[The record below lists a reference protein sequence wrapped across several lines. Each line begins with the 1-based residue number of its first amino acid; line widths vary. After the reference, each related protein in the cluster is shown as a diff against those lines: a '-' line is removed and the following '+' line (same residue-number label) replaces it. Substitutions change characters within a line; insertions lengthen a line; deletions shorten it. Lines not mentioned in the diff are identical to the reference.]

1 MESSF
6 QNGWASKRAIAAIN
20 RTTRQIYEFYRLR
33 DATPFGDKSPV
44 RLKLGGADTK
54 SIKFIGGLDHFYFSK
69 FADNTRKPM
78 REFFVQRYFE
88 NGAALFGREST
99 DEMEDF
105 RAVAGDKLKNF
116 TDRQV
121 KTIIQSSV
129 ARVRNW
135 AHLGSLN
142 QAQIKLARIVA
153 TLDSRTTEICRGL
166 DGKIIRVGV
175 ANETV
180 QRLNQLEPGEFAKEL
195 YESEIGKAIS
205 KEPVKTISK
214 FIEKDGKTISEK
226 PDAAFRLFTRIVERD

>member
-1 MESSF
+1 
-6 QNGWASKRAIAAIN
+6 
-20 RTTRQIYEFYRLR
+20 
-33 DATPFGDKSPV
+33 
-44 RLKLGGADTK
+44 
-54 SIKFIGGLDHFYFSK
+54 
-69 FADNTRKPM
+69 M
-78 REFFVQRYFE
+78 REFFVERYFE
-88 NGAALFGREST
+88 NGAALFGRESS

-121 KTIIQSSV
+121 KTIIQSSA

-135 AHLGSLN
+135 AHLGSLD
-142 QAQIKLARIVA
+142 QAGIELARIVA

-195 YESEIGKAIS
+195 YESEMGKAIS

-214 FIEKDGKTISEK
+214 FIEKDGKTISDQLVK
-226 PDAAFRLFTRIVERD
+226 TGFFPPLHINCRSRLSGVLESD